1 MSDIPFTNIIQ
12 SAYFRAKTDCLSG
25 KLPISKIEDLCHVAH
40 VYAFNDIY
48 HGTKEPD
55 HELHYSKPI
64 DQLYELFDNGE
75 LNVSDTYA
83 TFAFCYLK
91 VYEFEGIIPNK
102 SCQAQFESEKLRP
115 GSKMNGSG

>member
-1 MSDIPFTNIIQ
+1 MGHTWTPNCPS
-12 SAYFRAKTDCLSG
+12 YF
-25 KLPISKIEDLCHVAH
+25 LPAP
-40 VYAFNDIY
+40 Y
-48 HGTKEPD
+48 HGTREPD

-91 VYEFEGIIPNK
+91 VYEIEGIIPKK
-102 SCQAQFESEKLRP
+102 SCQAQFESEKL
-115 GSKMNGSG
+115 KEL